1 MPQHIISAEVNAPL
15 DEDKLARLNAA
26 QVSPLVGG
34 VEFHAER
41 LTIAIRV
48 LERSGNEIVGTI
60 YGAVV
65 TESEGPV
72 PGGMMNGAPKVNDL
86 EAVRKKLGD
95 ILSRKMAVHTCDG
108 RLGRLVDVHQR
119 NRLALLRR
127 VVDFARA
134 TPTDR

>member
-1 MPQHIISAEVNAPL
+1 MNAPL
-15 DEDKLARLNAA
+15 DEDKLVRLDAA

-34 VEFHAER
+34 VELHAER

-65 TESEGPV
+65 AERKRPV
-72 PGGMMNGAPKVNDL
+72 PSGMMDGAPKVNDL
-86 EAVRKKLGD
+86 KAVRKKLGD

-108 RLGRLVDVHQR
+108 RLGRLVNVHQR
-119 NRLALLRR
+119 HRLALLRC
-127 VVDFARA
+127 VVDFVRA